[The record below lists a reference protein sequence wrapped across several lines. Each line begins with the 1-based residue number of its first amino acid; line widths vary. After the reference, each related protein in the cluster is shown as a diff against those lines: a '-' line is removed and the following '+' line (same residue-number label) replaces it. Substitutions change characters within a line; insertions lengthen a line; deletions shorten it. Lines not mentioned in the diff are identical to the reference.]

1 MVLTKISLIQS
12 NNVIKK
18 RGNLSM
24 SVKHAEVFG
33 IDEAK
38 AKAILEVALSTG
50 GDFAE
55 VYMENE
61 TSESFSMRSGK
72 LATTNVGKVQ
82 GAAIRII
89 KDDTE
94 VNCSTT
100 HSTFDDLMDAAKRLA
115 SSFEGSKHVEVLPF
129 VEKEVEL
136 VVNPKKIRGKD
147 ISEELKLMTDTSN
160 AAMSYSKEVI
170 QVITNLA
177 KKEQNI
183 FVFASDSTWQTDHR
197 CNTRLMCQV
206 VASDGKDM
214 QPAVDSF
221 GRNQGMEMF
230 EGFDANAFGTE
241 IAKNAVLMLHA
252 EPMVGG
258 QMPVVIHNGFGG
270 VILHEACV
278 HGLEATS
285 VAKGMSVFCGKL
297 GTKVASDIVN
307 AVDDGTNLNAWGSIN
322 VDDEG
327 TPSQCNVLIE
337 NGILKSYLV
346 DKKNAKKMNHPI
358 TGSSRRESYKYQTTS
373 RMTNTYFLNGK
384 STFDEIIKNTKKG
397 LFAKKMG
404 GGSVNPATGEFNFGV
419 DVAYLIEDGK
429 ITKPVKGATLVG
441 SGKDVLLRIDMIA
454 DNLACGYGMCG
465 SASGSIP
472 TIVGQPTIRVSSM
485 TVGGRGGNL

>member
-1 MVLTKISLIQS
+1 
-12 NNVIKK
+12 
-18 RGNLSM
+18 M
-24 SVKHAEVFG
+24 SVMHKEVFG
-33 IDEAK
+33 INEDIAK
-38 AKAILEVALSTG
+38 KILEVALSTG

-55 VYMENE
+55 VYMQNQTNE
-61 TSESFSMRSGK
+61 MLQMRSGK
-72 LATTNVGKVQ
+72 LSTANVSKIK

-89 KDDTE
+89 KDDME
-94 VNCSTT
+94 VNSSVTDCTPNSLLQ
-100 HSTFDDLMDAAKRLA
+100 SAKIL
-115 SSFEGSKHVEVLPF
+115 SESFEGSKKTEVLPF
-129 VEKEVEL
+129 VEKKVEL
-136 VVNPKKIRGKD
+136 VVNPIRVRGND
-147 ISEELKLMTDTSN
+147 SSEEVKLLTDATKG
-160 AAMSYSKEVI
+160 ATEYSDEIV
-170 QVITNLA
+170 QVICNLV
-177 KKEQNI
+177 KNDQSI

-197 CNTRLMCQV
+197 CNTRLACQA

-214 QPAVDSF
+214 QPSFDSF

-230 EGFDANAFGTE
+230 EGFDAVKFGHDTAF
-241 IAKNAVLMLHA
+241 NAVEMLHA
-252 EPMVGG
+252 EEMKGG
-258 QMPVVIHNGFGG
+258 EMPVVIHNGFGG

-297 GTKVASDIVN
+297 GQKVASDIVN

-327 TPSQCNVLIE
+327 TPSKCNVLIE

-346 DKKNAKKMNHPI
+346 DKRNAKKMNHPI

-373 RMTNTYFLNGK
+373 RMTNTYFLNGT

-404 GGSVNPATGEFNFGV
+404 GGSVNPATGEFNFAC

-429 ITKPVKGATLVG
+429 ITRPVKGATLVG

-454 DNLACGYGMCG
+454 DNLSCGYGVCG
-465 SASGSIP
+465 SASGSVP
-472 TIVGQPTIRVSSM
+472 TIVGQPTIRVSHM
-485 TVGGRGGNL
+485 TVGGKGGNE